1 MSEKGECRFFKKKY
15 GQAPFIAPLQLFTLA
30 MFPSWGSS
38 KGAGRKRLTHG
49 AKVVF
54 FLIRRFCIRDFF
66 EHRFVMCKKITLGL
80 IFGKL
85 F

>member
-1 MSEKGECRFFKKKY
+1 MLGATKRRFLRKKY

-49 AKVVF
+49 AKVIF
-54 FLIRRFCIRDFF
+54 FWTYL
-66 EHRFVMCKKITLGL
+66 K
-80 IFGKL
+80 
-85 F
+85 